1 MVKQKKYY
9 WLKLQ
14 KDFFKRHDV
23 RIIESM
29 DNGESY
35 ILFYL
40 KLLVESIDHEGQL
53 RFSETIPYNEKMLS
67 TITNTN
73 IDIVRSAVKI
83 FTELGLMETLTDETI
98 YMSEISKMIGA
109 ESVWAKKKRLYR
121 EEQNLLIEENN
132 GFSHEKE
139 VNNDKSEDIVLDES
153 SKCPNNVRTFSDK
166 SKSKSKSK
174 SIELDKD
181 YKEKNTKKENSFSSQ
196 TFNKF
201 TGKNF
206 SPETTGQKSL
216 SQMITSAIDHWN
228 NSGLPNCVY
237 TVLTLP
243 SSDKTELIKKFDV
256 FRNGEILNAITNL
269 SKFYDK
275 INPTFRPKVFQRF
288 ILNSLDVW
296 LDSAEPWK
304 QFESDNESINDSD
317 EGMEF

>member
-132 GFSHEKE
+132 GFSHGKE
-139 VNNDKSEDIVLDES
+139 VNNDKSEDNVLNES
-153 SKCPNNVRTFSDK
+153 SKCPNNVRTFSD
-166 SKSKSKSK
+166 KSKSK

-181 YKEKNTKKENSFSSQ
+181 YKEKNTKKENYYSC
-196 TFNKF
+196 
-201 TGKNF
+201 
-206 SPETTGQKSL
+206 E
-216 SQMITSAIDHWN
+216 
-228 NSGLPNCVY
+228 
-237 TVLTLP
+237 
-243 SSDKTELIKKFDV
+243 
-256 FRNGEILNAITNL
+256 NL
-269 SKFYDK
+269 SYFFDDDFQEAWSAWMNVRKKKKAVNSERAMNIIYGKLKDISKEIAIQMLDKSIVGSWSDVYESSKSFKPFNPEKIDKFK
-275 INPTFRPKVFQRF
+275 GEAN
-288 ILNSLDVW
+288 
-296 LDSAEPWK
+296 
-304 QFESDNESINDSD
+304 FEL
-317 EGMEF
+317 